1 LARPAGRATDFT
13 VWLGSQDPDAQ
24 RFEAAA
30 RIAADHLAGVFG
42 GRSEAALEAIHD
54 VVGQNRTN
62 PQAATAGL
70 EQMNI
75 AAGAIQGRGSVG
87 GAGGASTPGALK
99 KQAQKNLGADPLG
112 VL

>member
-1 LARPAGRATDFT
+1 
-13 VWLGSQDPDAQ
+13 
-24 RFEAAA
+24 
-30 RIAADHLAGVFG
+30 
-42 GRSEAALEAIHD
+42 
-54 VVGQNRTN
+54 
-62 PQAATAGL
+62 
-70 EQMNI
+70 MNI